1 MWEVE
6 FHDEF
11 QIEFDNLADTVQDA
25 ILASAKL
32 LENFGPKLGRPHVD
46 TLSGSKF
53 ARMKE
58 LRCAVN
64 DGQWRIAFA
73 FGPDRR
79 AILLIA
85 GNKAGVS
92 QKRFYKQL
100 IAKADER
107 YNTHLK
113 VVRTKE

>member
-11 QIEFDNLADTVQDA
+11 RIEFDNLADTVQDA

-58 LRCAVN
+58 LRCAVY
-64 DGQWRIAFA
+64 G
-73 FGPDRR
+73 G
-79 AILLIA
+79 
-85 GNKAGVS
+85 
-92 QKRFYKQL
+92 
-100 IAKADER
+100 E
-107 YNTHLK
+107 
-113 VVRTKE
+113 